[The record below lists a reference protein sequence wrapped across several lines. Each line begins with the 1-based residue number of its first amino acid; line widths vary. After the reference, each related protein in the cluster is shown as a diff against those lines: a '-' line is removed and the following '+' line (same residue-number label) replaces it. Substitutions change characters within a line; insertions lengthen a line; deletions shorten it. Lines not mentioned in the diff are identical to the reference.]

1 MRRTPL
7 FVTALLLAVV
17 SGCADRSGTAVVEI
31 VNDQSALGGR
41 AEPIV
46 VAPGVDVIENEYRRA
61 HQNEGSNI
69 RQRLVIRGPVMIVPA
84 PATRPAQ

>member
-1 MRRTPL
+1 VRLTPL
-7 FVTALLLAVV
+7 LLTALPLAVLP
-17 SGCADRSGTAVVEI
+17 GCADRSGTAVVEI

-41 AEPIV
+41 AEPIL
-46 VAPGVDVIENEYRRA
+46 VAPGVDVVENEYRRA

-69 RQRLVIRGPVMIVPA
+69 RQRIVIRGPVMIVPA